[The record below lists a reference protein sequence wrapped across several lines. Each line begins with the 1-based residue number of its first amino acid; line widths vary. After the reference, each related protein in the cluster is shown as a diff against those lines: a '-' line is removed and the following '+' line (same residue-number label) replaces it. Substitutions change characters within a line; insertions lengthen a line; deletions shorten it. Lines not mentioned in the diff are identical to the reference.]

1 MSRTSINS
9 FDDITLSY
17 VITAVA
23 WCYLLQLLFSAVCL
37 GAPSSSRGPWGA
49 PLALTCALCICLL
62 AVVWCYQ
69 QQLSSLLL
77 LVATSSSCFSAVVW
91 VPPATAG
98 GALGC
103 SPWLEALG
111 CSPGPDMCSLH
122 MSSAVVWCYQ
132 QQLFSLLLVGCYQQ
146 QLFLCCCLGTTSN
159 SSGPRGA
166 PLGLVSF
173 SLCCWGVSLLL
184 CVK

>member
-62 AVVWCYQ
+62 AVFWCYQ
-69 QQLSSLLL
+69 QQLS
-77 LVATSSSCFSAVVW
+77 
-91 VPPATAG
+91 
-98 GALGC
+98 
-103 SPWLEALG
+103 
-111 CSPGPDMCSLH
+111 
-122 MSSAVVWCYQ
+122 
-132 QQLFSLLLVGCYQQ
+132 SLLLVGCYQQ

-159 SSGPRGA
+159 SCGPRGA
-166 PLGLVSF
+166 LLGLVFISHPTQVF
-173 SLCCWGVSLLL
+173 VSLPVALL
-184 CVK
+184 GEEIALSTGIPIGNACRCYTYRLWSYL

>member
-17 VITAVA
+17 VITAGA

-49 PLALTCALCICLL
+49 PLALTCALCICFL
-62 AVVWCYQ
+62 AAVWCYQ
-69 QQLSSLLL
+69 QQLS
-77 LVATSSSCFSAVVW
+77 
-91 VPPATAG
+91 
-98 GALGC
+98 
-103 SPWLEALG
+103 
-111 CSPGPDMCSLH
+111 
-122 MSSAVVWCYQ
+122 
-132 QQLFSLLLVGCYQQ
+132 SLLLVGCYQQ

-173 SLCCWGVSLLL
+173 FPPISSLRFPPCCPIGGGESPFYRYTYRQCLQVLYL
-184 CVK
+184 